1 MDAAA
6 KVISNGDKGRSPSM
20 LSMPPAQRWVM
31 VYATSKLSE
40 IWGGGELLFFL
51 PQFIKSIYTFHL
63 EAGIHLR
70 LILQNES
77 NHENH
82 RVEEKPFSPDT
93 LQ

>member
-1 MDAAA
+1 MDAVA
-6 KVISNGDKGRSPSM
+6 KVTSNGDKGRGPSM
-20 LSMPPAQRWVM
+20 PFMAPAQRWVM
-31 VYATSKLSE
+31 VYAASKLFE

-51 PQFIKSIYTFHL
+51 PLFTKSIYTFHL